1 MKALRSITIAAKR
14 TLVYALPFV
23 LIAPAAVAQGQGK
36 TQQRQPPP
44 TDARSSSL
52 RVELPTPM
60 AETPVPFEGG
70 RGGSL
75 QTLSFTTPDVNFEHK
90 LVKGAPFSAEA
101 TTEHVQTLGD
111 GNRMT
116 RKSAARLFRDSA
128 GRTRR
133 EHTLTRGGAR
143 IAPDGEA
150 PRLIIINDPVGQV
163 NYQLE
168 TETQTARKMM
178 MPPGLAEARARALGG
193 GQSFGV
199 LVPAEVGRRRIAE
212 GDAAPRPPAPKTE
225 KLEARDIEGVLAEG
239 TRTTLTIPAG
249 EFDNE
254 QAMEITH
261 EQWYSAELQTV
272 VLMRHNDPRFG
283 ETTYRLS
290 NVMRGEP
297 ERTLFELPDGYKIV
311 ESRGGPR
318 DFPMRGRPPGVPPP
332 GRP

>member
-1 MKALRSITIAAKR
+1 M
-14 TLVYALPFV
+14 YALPFLV
-23 LIAPAAVAQGQGK
+23 LLAPAAFAQAGRPQGPGR
-36 TQQRQPPP
+36 TPPPPQQRQPPR
-44 TDARSSSL
+44 DARGSGL
-52 RVELPTPM
+52 RVELPTPT
-60 AETPVPFEGG
+60 AETPVPFEGA

-75 QTLSFTTPDVNFEHK
+75 QTLSFTTPDVNFERK
-90 LVKGAPFSAEA
+90 LVRGAPFSADA

-133 EHTLTRGGAR
+133 EHTLSRGGTR
-143 IAPDGEA
+143 VAPDGEA
-150 PRLIIINDPVGQV
+150 PRLIVINDPVGQV

-168 TETQTARKMM
+168 TETQTARKMFV
-178 MPPGLAEARARALGG
+178 PPGLAEARARAMAAGG
-193 GQSFGV
+193 GGGEGSFGV
-199 LVPAEVGRRRIAE
+199 LVPADVGRRRIAE
-212 GDAAPRPPAPKTE
+212 GDAAPRPPAPKVE

-254 QAMEITH
+254 QPLEITH

-283 ETTYRLS
+283 ETTYKLT
-290 NVMRGEP
+290 NVTRGEP
-297 ERTLFELPDGYKIV
+297 ERTLFELPDGYKV
-311 ESRGGPR
+311 VDGRVGPR
-318 DFPMRGRPPGVPPP
+318 DFPGRRMPPPGMPPP